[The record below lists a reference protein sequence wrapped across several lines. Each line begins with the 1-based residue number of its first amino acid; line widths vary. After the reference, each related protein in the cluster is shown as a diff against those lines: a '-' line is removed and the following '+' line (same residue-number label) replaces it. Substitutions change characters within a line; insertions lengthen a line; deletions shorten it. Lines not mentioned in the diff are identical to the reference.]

1 MEVDFG
7 DSELFEQF
15 DSDTPL
21 AKHIRFTDDEED
33 APDLRERVEE
43 CEETITRL
51 KTENEELKR
60 KLKLLNRPAGIG
72 IVNSK
77 VDGPLCQI
85 LFGNNSISKQCRQDI
100 EDYVVS
106 LIHQHQFQQNN
117 GQEASALH
125 PQPQNS
131 SFVMEENQETN
142 AEASVGK
149 HIRDAFCVV
158 GSVLYF
164 TSFCLDKLG
173 QPLLNENPQLTEGW
187 DVPKYQQVF
196 GQVIAL
202 EGQEV
207 QIKEKRPK
215 PCCFN
220 CGAED
225 HQLRD
230 CPKHLDRPGN
240 YARILF
246 VDFSSAF
253 NTIIPDLLQTKL
265 MKISV
270 PTPIGQWITNFLT
283 DRQQQVRLGTLT
295 SGSLTIS
302 PGAPQGCVLSP
313 LLFSLYTND
322 CTATDP
328 SVKLLK
334 FAEDTTVIGLISDG
348 DESAYRQEVEQL
360 AVLCSLNNLELNTL
374 KTVEMV
380 VDFRRNPPALPPL
393 TSMDSTVATVES
405 FRFLDSTI
413 FQDLKW
419 ERHIDSIVKKAQ
431 QRLFFLR
438 QLRKYNPPQELLTQF
453 YSTVIESPKDMARIN
468 EKRKEFAQVNQGN
481 ITSNQRYHAEEV
493 EERFAKYKPGV
504 VSKELL
510 DALGIVANTL
520 PPFIYRM
527 RELGYPPGWL
537 KEAEMENSGLMLY
550 DGKTSGEEDS
560 NGPNQNVC
568 YDVSK
573 LVDFPGFNVSAP
585 PNVRDDFRS
594 FSSIPMQP
602 QHWKPTFAA
611 QLSNMYPAPDS
622 KCMKRCHEPESTPQQ
637 TKKRRS
643 NSDFCRS
650 SDMDTDSDHDTPKQD
665 RYDDF
670 QFQPPL
676 PPGSPLISTPPPLP
690 LGTPPVTPTPP
701 PLPKGT
707 PPPTPPINTGSPVL
721 SGRNGAGCEES
732 EDGLTLEEL
741 EEQQRLLWAALES
754 ADNGNSDS
762 DTGAAGTPA
771 MGSPRESPLAEPDA
785 GSEEGVEES
794 GLKAEEISDHDH
806 ELSST
811 PASPGEV
818 PMSSADEDKSS
829 NGQANDSFNEDT
841 GAVSCDE
848 LIVLD
853 EITQSND
860 SDPEKNRISEVPE
873 EKTSTLDAQA
883 TEENVGKK
891 ITGVPHRS
899 KFAEGIIPFE
909 DTPEF
914 TEVAE
919 ATGVYLKIRDL
930 LKESP
935 RNQAKNKKSN
945 S

>member
-15 DSDTPL
+15 ESDTPL
-21 AKHIRFTDDEED
+21 AKHIRFTNDDDEEEEEEA
-33 APDLRERVEE
+33 APDLRERIEE
-43 CEETITRL
+43 HEETITRL

-60 KLKLLNRPAGIG
+60 KLKFLSRPAGISV
-72 IVNSK
+72 VNSK

-100 EDYVVS
+100 EDYVVG
-106 LIHQHQFQQNN
+106 LIQQHQFQQNN
-117 GQEASALH
+117 GQQASALH

-215 PCCFN
+215 SCCFN

-230 CPKHLDRPGN
+230 CPK
-240 YARILF
+240 
-246 VDFSSAF
+246 
-253 NTIIPDLLQTKL
+253 
-265 MKISV
+265 
-270 PTPIGQWITNFLT
+270 
-283 DRQQQVRLGTLT
+283 
-295 SGSLTIS
+295 
-302 PGAPQGCVLSP
+302 
-313 LLFSLYTND
+313 
-322 CTATDP
+322 
-328 SVKLLK
+328 
-334 FAEDTTVIGLISDG
+334 
-348 DESAYRQEVEQL
+348 
-360 AVLCSLNNLELNTL
+360 
-374 KTVEMV
+374 
-380 VDFRRNPPALPPL
+380 
-393 TSMDSTVATVES
+393 
-405 FRFLDSTI
+405 
-413 FQDLKW
+413 
-419 ERHIDSIVKKAQ
+419 
-431 QRLFFLR
+431 
-438 QLRKYNPPQELLTQF
+438 
-453 YSTVIESPKDMARIN
+453 PKDMARIN

-481 ITSNQRYHAEEV
+481 ISSNQRYHAEEV

-537 KEAEMENSGLMLY
+537 KEAEMENSGLTLY

-585 PNVRDDFRS
+585 PNVRDDYRS
-594 FSSIPMQP
+594 FRSIPMQS

-622 KCMKRCHEPESTPQQ
+622 KCTKRCHDPESTPQQ

-643 NSDFCRS
+643 NSDFCGS
-650 SDMDTDSDHDTPKQD
+650 SDMDTDSDHDTPRRD

-707 PPPTPPINTGSPVL
+707 PPPTPPTNAGSPVL

-762 DTGAAGTPA
+762 DTGATATPA

-785 GSEEGVEES
+785 RSEEGVEES
-794 GLKAEEISDHDH
+794 GSKAEEISDQDR

-811 PASPGEV
+811 PASPVEV
-818 PMSSADEDKSS
+818 PISSAEEDKSS
-829 NGQANDSFNEDT
+829 NGQVNDSFNEDT
-841 GAVSCDE
+841 GAESYDE

-873 EKTSTLDAQA
+873 DKTSTLDAQA
-883 TEENVGKK
+883 AEENEEPVVKK
-891 ITGVPHRS
+891 VTGVPHRS

-919 ATGVYLKIRDL
+919 ATGVYLRIRGL

-935 RNQAKNKKSN
+935 RNQAKNKKLN